1 MNVAAWSG
9 SLLAWESELSS
20 LKARLGPVFGRRELR
35 ETGGAF
41 LDGLLP
47 GIARKTGWMMSEQA
61 GFARPWRIQG
71 LLGRNRWDADAL
83 RDGIRAYVV
92 EALGSDDGVHVV
104 DETGFLKQCR
114 HSVGVARQYG
124 GTAGRI
130 ENCQIGVFLGYAG
143 RFGQA
148 LIDRQLYLPKDWAS
162 DTERRA
168 KASIPQE
175 VTFAI
180 KPAVARQM
188 ISRTLGAGIPCA
200 WVLADTVYGSD
211 FRLRSMLEG
220 RDKAYV
226 LAVRS
231 NHFLQFIGPEGP
243 VETSPAEIAGS
254 LGTDAFSPH
263 AAGAGSKGIR
273 LYDWTRFALPWV
285 CPDGWERWGL
295 VRQFPERSGQA
306 GIRSCL
312 LSRRH
317 HPGGTGRGSPAC
329 AGPSRSTS
337 RGPRTI
343 SASITARSG
352 RGTAGTAT

>member
-1 MNVAAWSG
+1 MMNVAAWSG
-9 SLLAWESELSS
+9 SLLAWENELSL

-35 ETGGAF
+35 EAGGAF
-41 LDGLLP
+41 LDGLLS

-175 VTFAI
+175 VTFAT

-211 FRLRSMLEG
+211 FHLRSMLEG
-220 RDKAYV
+220 RDKAHV

-231 NHFLQFIGPEGP
+231 NHFLQFIGAEGT
-243 VETSPAEIAGS
+243 VETSPAEIAAASGPMPSRPTPQAQAARAFGS
-254 LGTDAFSPH
+254 TTGPVSRCRGFARMAGNDWCWSASP
-263 AAGAGSKGIR
+263 GR
-273 LYDWTRFALPWV
+273 TRTSGHTILSSVPPAPPWRNW
-285 CPDGWERWGL
+285 P
-295 VRQFPERSGQA
+295 
-306 GIRSCL
+306 
-312 LSRRH
+312 
-317 HPGGTGRGSPAC
+317 GSPAC
-329 AGPSRSTS
+329 AGPSRNAY